1 VSAANSEAGVTR
13 LYTKTGD
20 DGTTG
25 LPDGTRVSKDSPRIN
40 AYGSL
45 DELNALLGVVCSSS
59 LPEPVRKILVRVQGD
74 LFAIGAM
81 LASHDGSGDKSSG
94 ISRITDADIQA
105 LENDIDMCETRL
117 PPLKKFLLPGGSAAG
132 ALLHL
137 ARAVA
142 RRTECCCVALA
153 RSENVASEILHYLNR
168 LSDLLFMLARL
179 VNHQDSQPESHP
191 IFGDRRQP

>member
-1 VSAANSEAGVTR
+1 MTR
-13 LYTKTGD
+13 IYTKTGD

-25 LPDGTRVSKDSPRIN
+25 LPGGARVSKDSPRIN

-45 DELNALLGVVCSSS
+45 DELNALLGVVCNSS
-59 LPEPVRKILVRVQGD
+59 LPEPVRKILIRVQDD
-74 LFAIGAM
+74 LFAIGTM

-94 ISRITDADIQA
+94 ISGIADADIQA

-117 PPLKKFLLPGGSAAG
+117 PPLNQFLLPGGSAAG

-142 RRTECCCVALA
+142 RRTERCCVALA
-153 RSENVASEILHYLNR
+153 RSENIAPEILHYLNR

-191 IFGDRRQP
+191 TFGDRPEV